1 MPDIQWLRRLTE
13 GRAAREQPSDPVM
26 TEREVYEKLYGD
38 RSSRL
43 SVLEVPAEEPPETAP
58 RPNRRTAPKRPAPTR
73 AVS

>member
-13 GRAAREQPSDPVM
+13 ARERPSDAVM

-43 SVLEVPAEEPPETAP
+43 SVLEVPAETPSEPAQ
-58 RPNRRTAPKRPAPTR
+58 RPNRRTAPKRPAPSR